1 MKTLIKYILLLYL
14 FLFFTN
20 VIAQQATKEVR
31 NILSFEEYI
40 GYVKQQHPLLKSA
53 NLKLT
58 VGEANLLKAR
68 GGFDPK
74 IEVDYNRKKFKN
86 IEYYDELNTVF
97 KIPTWYGVE
106 FKANFEENTG
116 EFLNPNL
123 QVPEGGLY
131 SAGVSFSVLQGLLMN
146 DRMATLKKAK
156 FFLEQSKA
164 ERDLRINNLIYEA
177 SIAYFEWFK
186 AYNEELIYNSFLE
199 NAETRFLGVK
209 RSVEEGEKAAIDSIE
224 AKIIVKN
231 RELNLAAAE
240 LKKRKASLQVSN
252 YIWLNDI
259 PLEIE
264 KNIIPELPKE
274 EIVLSSLSLG
284 EASTIV
290 NHPKMRSISAK
301 INSLDIDKRL
311 KKNKL
316 LPKLDLQYNFLT
328 QDNNTF
334 NSFNTANYKAGVA
347 FSVPLFLRKER
358 GNVKLA
364 NLKLQEANFKRSEMS
379 LRLQNKIDAAKQ
391 EISSLQEQNM
401 LVEIIVSDY
410 KLLLGAEERKFEL
423 GESSLFLINTREQK
437 LIEILLKENDLKVK
451 SLNANASMYNA
462 LGISE
467 EVF

>member
-1 MKTLIKYILLLYL
+1 MKTLIKHLLLL
-14 FLFFTN
+14 FLLLFFTN
-20 VIAQQATKEVR
+20 VIAQQVVKDVK

-53 NLKLT
+53 NLQLT
-58 VGEANLLKAR
+58 VGEATLLKAR

-74 IEVDYNRKKFKN
+74 VEVDYNRKKFKN
-86 IEYYDELNTVF
+86 IEYYDELNAVF
-97 KIPTWYGVE
+97 KIPTWYGIE

-164 ERDLRINNLIYEA
+164 ERDLRINSLIYEA
-177 SIAYFEWFK
+177 CIAYFEWSK
-186 AYNEELIYNSFLE
+186 AYNQELIYKSFLE

-224 AKIIVKN
+224 AKITVKN
-231 RELNLAAAE
+231 RQLNLTAAE

-252 YIWLNDI
+252 YIWLNNI

-264 KNIIPELPKE
+264 KNIVPELPKE
-274 EIVLSSLSLG
+274 KILLSSLSLG
-284 EASTIV
+284 EASTAV
-290 NHPKMRSISAK
+290 NHPKLRSMSAE
-301 INSLDIDKRL
+301 INSLNIDKRL

-316 LPKLDLQYNFLT
+316 LPKLDLQYNFLI

-334 NSFNTANYKAGVA
+334 NNFNTANYKAGVA

-358 GNVKLA
+358 GNLKLA
-364 NLKLQEANFKRSEMS
+364 NLKLKEANFKRSETS
-379 LRLQNKIDAAKQ
+379 LKLQNKIKAANQ
-391 EISSLQEQNM
+391 EISSLQEQNK
-401 LVEIIVSDY
+401 LVSLIVSDY
-410 KLLLGAEERKFEL
+410 RLLLGAEERKFEL
-423 GESSLFLINTREQK
+423 GESSLFLINSREQK
-437 LIEILLKENDLKVK
+437 LIEVLLKENDLRIK
-451 SLNANASMYNA
+451 SLNANATMYNA

-467 EVF
+467 RVF